1 MTLIR
6 VLAFPAYKNKN
17 SNPYN
22 YLLYS
27 GIEEFN
33 ISVRE
38 FSFMSCLSLRYDV
51 IHIHWPEIYL
61 NSNYLIKNLF
71 YSVALLLS
79 LFTAKVFSKKIIW
92 TAHNL
97 KPHHIK
103 YKLLNILFW
112 KCYLRLVSGVVSL
125 SESNEKLLFN
135 ELKELHDL
143 PAVHIHHGLYKGFY
157 PDDTTSEEA
166 RNRLSLDKH
175 SSVSL
180 FIGQVKRYKNVEVL
194 INLFSHSPH
203 LKESILIIAG
213 QFESEAYFHEINTM
227 AQSNKNII
235 IHNKFIPD
243 TELQY
248 YFRAADLCIFPFK
261 DIFNSGSVLLSVSFD
276 TPVLVP
282 HSPNFEEY
290 SLLVNNGLIST
301 YTDQIKPEDI
311 VAMLNDSS
319 AEQSLCSEEN
329 LGCED
334 ISWPVLQSKLAG
346 FYNQVL
352 SQ

>member
-1 MTLIR
+1 LIR

-22 YLLYS
+22 YLLYT
-27 GIEEFN
+27 GIEAFN
-33 ISVRE
+33 VDVKE
-38 FSFMSCLSLRYDV
+38 FSFMSCLLLRYDV
-51 IHIHWPEIYL
+51 IHIHWPETYL
-61 NSNYLIKNLF
+61 NSNYRIKNIF
-71 YSVALLLS
+71 YSMALLFA

-103 YKLLNILFW
+103 YKLLNTVFW

-125 SESNEKLLFN
+125 SKSNEKNFFN
-135 ELKELHDL
+135 KFKALNTL
-143 PAVHIHHGLYKGFY
+143 PSVHIHHGLYKGFY
-157 PDDTTSEEA
+157 PDHISQEQA
-166 RNRLSLDKH
+166 RSRLSLDNH
-175 SSVSL
+175 SNVSL

-194 INLFSHSPH
+194 INLFNHSSH
-203 LKESILIIAG
+203 LKHSILIIAG
-213 QFESEAYFHEINTM
+213 KFESEIYFQEINAM
-227 AQSNKNII
+227 AQPNKNII

-290 SLLVNNGLIST
+290 SLLLNNGLIST
-301 YTDQIKPEDI
+301 YTDQIRPEDI
-311 VAMLNDSS
+311 HTVLNDTSS
-319 AEQSLCSEEN
+319 QRN
-329 LGCED
+329 LYRDKNLDCEA
-334 ISWPVLQSKLAG
+334 ISWPILQSKLAE
-346 FYNQVL
+346 FYKQVINK
-352 SQ
+352 